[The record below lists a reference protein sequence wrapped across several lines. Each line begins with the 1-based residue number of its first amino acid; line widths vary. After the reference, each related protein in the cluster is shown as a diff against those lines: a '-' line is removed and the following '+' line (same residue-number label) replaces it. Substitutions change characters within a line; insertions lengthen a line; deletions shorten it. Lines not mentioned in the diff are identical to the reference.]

1 MMCCSV
7 TGTACSCRS
16 CCIHAPDTV
25 RTAVLRLHVMIPQL
39 NPRQVRPCAQAV
51 ILSLHFSCSSLRAS
65 AHTLLVS
72 MFCLPCQPVRLC
84 PFCSTRCTS
93 ALLPAVLL
101 SLPSVLL
108 VFCTYASA
116 DISMKHYT
124 KEDP

>member
-39 NPRQVRPCAQAV
+39 NPRQVRPCALSDF
-51 ILSLHFSCSSLRAS
+51 LSLHSAYSFLRVS
-65 AHTLLVS
+65 AHMLPVS
-72 MFCLPCQPVRLC
+72 MSCPPCPQVHRYL
-84 PFCSTRCTS
+84 FCSTLCTS

-101 SLPSVLL
+101 SLPSPAPRLL
-108 VFCTYASA
+108 CLRCLFPA
-116 DISMKHYT
+116 DTWQRIY
-124 KEDP
+124 